1 MKRLNNVWS
10 MIIDK
15 DNLRLA
21 LQKAAK
27 GKKQRPS
34 VRKILNNTE
43 LYIDKLYNSLKAG
56 TYKTSKY
63 SIITL
68 FVPKERK
75 IFRLPFYPDRIV
87 HHAIMNIMESFWDSQ
102 FIYHSYA
109 CRQGKGQHKGS
120 TKCMD
125 YARKYKYVLKCDIS
139 KFFPSVDH
147 AILKVI
153 LRRKIKD
160 KRLLSLFDEV
170 IDSVN
175 GNPYTP
181 DGKNIPIGN
190 LLSQWFGNLYLNEL
204 DVFVKHTLRVH
215 PYIRYSD
222 DFILFSNDKA
232 ELHNCLIEIRNFLDT
247 KLKLKLSKGS
257 VFPVSRGIDFLGY
270 RHFPDYVLL
279 RKRTVKKWKR
289 FFKKLELPPTR
300 RNVAQLA
307 SFNGIVCHANT
318 YNFRQDI
325 VRNESVLRDSK

>member
-27 GKKQRPS
+27 GKKRRPS
-34 VRKILNNTE
+34 VRKILNNSDF
-43 LYIDKLYNSLKAG
+43 YIDKLYNSLKAG
-56 TYKTSKY
+56 TYKTSRY

-87 HHAIMNIMESFWDSQ
+87 HHAIMNIMEPYWDSQ

-109 CRQGKGQHKGS
+109 CRKGKGQHKGS

-147 AILKVI
+147 TVLKSI

-160 KRLLSLFDEV
+160 KQLLSLFDEV

-222 DFILFSNDKA
+222 DFILFSNDKS
-232 ELHNCLIEIRNFLDT
+232 ELHNCLIEIRNFLDI

-289 FFKKLELPPTR
+289 FF
-300 RNVAQLA
+300 
-307 SFNGIVCHANT
+307 
-318 YNFRQDI
+318 
-325 VRNESVLRDSK
+325 

>member
-1 MKRLNNVWS
+1 

-27 GKKQRPS
+27 GKKRRPS
-34 VRKILNNTE
+34 VRKILNNSDF
-43 LYIDKLYNSLKAG
+43 YIDKLYNSLKAG

-87 HHAIMNIMESFWDSQ
+87 HHAIMNIMEPYWDSQ

-109 CRQGKGQHKGS
+109 CRKGKGQHKGS
-120 TKCMD
+120 MKCMD

-147 AILKVI
+147 TVLKAI

-160 KRLLSLFDEV
+160 KQLLSLFDEV

-204 DVFVKHTLRVH
+204 DVL
-215 PYIRYSD
+215 
-222 DFILFSNDKA
+222 
-232 ELHNCLIEIRNFLDT
+232 
-247 KLKLKLSKGS
+247 
-257 VFPVSRGIDFLGY
+257 
-270 RHFPDYVLL
+270 
-279 RKRTVKKWKR
+279 
-289 FFKKLELPPTR
+289 
-300 RNVAQLA
+300 
-307 SFNGIVCHANT
+307 
-318 YNFRQDI
+318 
-325 VRNESVLRDSK
+325 